1 MDRLTTWLELVGAL
15 LLIAAAAVTV
25 GQWSL
30 PGALATAGVLLIA
43 LSALMVLRS
52 KPRRPAEEAL

>member
-1 MDRLTTWLELVGAL
+1 MDRLTTWLELVGSL

-30 PGALATAGVLLIA
+30 PGALATAGVLMIA
-43 LSALMVLRS
+43 LSALMVHRS
-52 KPRRPAEEAL
+52 TRKRPGEETL